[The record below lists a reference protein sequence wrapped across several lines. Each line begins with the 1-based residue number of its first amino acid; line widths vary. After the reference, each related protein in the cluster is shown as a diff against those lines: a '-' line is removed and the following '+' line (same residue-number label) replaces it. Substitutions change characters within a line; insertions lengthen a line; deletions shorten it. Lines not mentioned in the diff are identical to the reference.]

1 MIFRN
6 GDRYKGSFKGNKFNG
21 YGEYFW
27 ITGDVYKGE
36 FINGIMEKGNVQYKI
51 GVLGSGIWSNK
62 KIDYD
67 LTETPESLRNFR

>member
-36 FINGIMEKGNVQYKI
+36 FINGIMEKGDV
-51 GVLGSGIWSNK
+51 
-62 KIDYD
+62 
-67 LTETPESLRNFR
+67 